1 MTSPSRRPTR
11 PGPIRWFW
19 YALGGRLPSRYRD
32 WVLYDL
38 TSRTWPLRH
47 LARLLAQLAP
57 VAALLIAFV
66 PGPLWVRVMGA
77 VGGSVVG
84 LIYSFAFLYEATERR
99 ATKAGYPPGTLKVA
113 REDRQADKALRR
125 AAQEFDRN
133 WRGQA
138 GHG

>member
-1 MTSPSRRPTR
+1 MTSSSHRPTR

-19 YALGGRLPSRYRD
+19 YALGGRLPSRYRE

-113 REDRQADKALRR
+113 REDRQADEALRR